1 MHNNDIM
8 QPTRR
13 DLALLIPALA
23 AAQTKSDVTIPSTA
37 WPYDRLE
44 SHKSGPGTGRNV
56 FNGTTHTG
64 YHVDMHITELPQ
76 GEAPHAPHHHVH
88 EEMVFV
94 FEGALDVT
102 INGKTTR
109 IGKGGTAY
117 VASNEEHGWRAAP
130 DGPAKYFVTALGR
143 DS

>member
-13 DLALLIPALA
+13 DLAFLIPAIA
-23 AAQTKSDVTIPSTA
+23 AAQTKSDALPSGA
-37 WPYDRLE
+37 WPYDQLE
-44 SHKSGPGTGRNV
+44 SHKSGPGTGHNV
-56 FNGTTHTG
+56 FNGQTHSG
-64 YHVDMHITELPQ
+64 FHVDMHITELPK
-76 GEAPHAPHHHVH
+76 GEAPHAPHHHAH
-88 EEMVFV
+88 EEMVLI

-109 IGKGGTAY
+109 VGKGGTAY
-117 VASNEEHGWRAAP
+117 VASNEEHGWRATA
-130 DGPAKYFVTALGR
+130 DGPAKYFVLALGR